1 MRFDTHDG
9 VKEKIVK
16 ALNNGDMRHGLDLV
30 KRSDYATEDE
40 YLDAA
45 ARAEM
50 ERSDPEYKAIRAR
63 LKREHEERAEK
74 EYREQQSEMYR
85 QARASVQL
93 SYFDVKQ
100 IDDDASTLARRD
112 LVAGRISA
120 SGLAGAIE
128 RYAAQLTEKRKNELA
143 SNAVMNA
150 MLRGNIGGT
159 AIKTDHSQKPGV
171 SNGMVYDATRK
182 EWIG

>member
-1 MRFDTHDG
+1 MRFDTSDG
-9 VKEKIVK
+9 VREKIVK

-45 ARAEM
+45 AKAEM
-50 ERSDPEYKAIRAR
+50 ERSNPEYKAIRAR
-63 LKREHEERAEK
+63 LKREHDERTEK
-74 EYREQQSEMYR
+74 AYREQQSEMYK

-93 SYFDVKQ
+93 SSFDIKQ
-100 IDDDASTLARRD
+100 IDDEASALARRD
-112 LVAGRISA
+112 LVAGRVSA

-128 RYAAQLTEKRKNELA
+128 KYAEKLTEKRKNELA

-150 MLRGNIGGT
+150 MFRGQVSNGT
-159 AIKTDHSQKPGV
+159 INTDHSGNQSGFNKQV
-171 SNGMVYDATRK
+171 SDTIRK
-182 EWIG
+182 VWRG